1 MDRAGEGYNPAV
13 MQPRH
18 ALFLISALLFACG
31 IGFVVVGART
41 SRGTTA
47 SVAETLQPIG
57 SVTHIMRGIVDPA
70 ADVVFNA
77 VSTTV
82 TSAGVEEKAPS
93 SQQEWDRV
101 SDSAAALA
109 ESGNLLLVGSRAVD
123 HGDWT
128 KWSRKLV
135 DAGVVALRAAEAKD
149 SAGVFAAGEAIYEA
163 CDNCH
168 KTYRR
173 TE

>member
-1 MDRAGEGYNPAV
+1 

-41 SRGTTA
+41 SRGMPPP
-47 SVAETLQPIG
+47 VADALQPIG
-57 SVTHIMRGIVDPA
+57 SVTHIMRGMVDPA
-70 ADVVFNA
+70 ANIIFNA

-82 TSAGVEEKAPS
+82 TTKGVEEKAPG

-101 SDSAAALA
+101 SDSAAVLA
-109 ESGNLLLVGSRAVD
+109 ESGNLLLLGSRAID

-128 KWSRKLV
+128 RWSHSLV
-135 DAGVVALRAAEAKD
+135 DAGAVALKAAEAKD
-149 SAGVFAAGEAIYEA
+149 AEGVFAAGEAIYEA

-173 TE
+173 TQ

>member
-1 MDRAGEGYNPAV
+1 

-18 ALFLISALLFACG
+18 ALFLINALLFACG
-31 IGFVVVGART
+31 ISFVVVGART
-41 SRGTTA
+41 SRGSPA
-47 SVAETLQPIG
+47 PVAEALQPIG
-57 SVTHIMRGIVDPA
+57 SVTHIMRGMVDPA
-70 ADVVFNA
+70 ANVIFNA

-82 TSAGVEEKAPS
+82 TKAGVEEKAPS

-101 SDSAAALA
+101 SDSAVALA
-109 ESGNLLLVGSRAVD
+109 ESGNLLLLGSRAVD
-123 HGDWT
+123 HGEWT
-128 KWSRKLV
+128 KWSHKLV
-135 DAGVVALRAAEAKD
+135 DAGGVALEAAEAKD

-173 TE
+173 TQ